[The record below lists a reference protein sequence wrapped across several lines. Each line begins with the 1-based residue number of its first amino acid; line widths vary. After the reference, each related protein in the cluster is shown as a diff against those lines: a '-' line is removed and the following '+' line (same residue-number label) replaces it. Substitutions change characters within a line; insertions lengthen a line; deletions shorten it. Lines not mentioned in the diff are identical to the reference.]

1 MDHDPSHSGSC
12 PPTSSTAI
20 ENICNVHMESE
31 KVVAPPPTVWFPGG
45 VIFTQTF
52 TFIKKKKAQ
61 PGLQLGQQNQG
72 TCRQMA
78 QRGA

>member
-12 PPTSSTAI
+12 PPTSSMAI

-31 KVVAPPPTVWFPGG
+31 KVVAHPPPLFGSQG
-45 VIFTQTF
+45 VLSLLKHLLLFL
-52 TFIKKKKAQ
+52 KKAQ

-72 TCRQMA
+72 TCSQMA